1 MVWYLP
7 SRESR
12 SLVRINTRRR
22 NPEVKAML
30 FHEIYSS
37 YYIAVSSILKEAVR
51 GTLTGKKLNALVQQ
65 HAFGESLLTIPDGL
79 MGEKWRLIHKD
90 LSTPLEE
97 EPSMPLTILEK
108 RWMKALLLD
117 PRIRLFM
124 PDMAGLEEIGFKDV
138 EPLFTPD
145 MIVYYDRYSDGD
157 DYENPEYIRHFRT
170 ILQALQEEQ
179 DIFVSFESR
188 LHAKPQLV
196 VTPHYLEYSEKD
208 DRFRLVAAGRRRRW
222 VINLS
227 RITACEPA
235 HRNDLVQLKEAPAKT
250 VTFELEDR
258 RNAMER
264 VLLHFSHLEKET
276 KRLDDRRYRVTLK
289 YDRQDETEM
298 VIRIL
303 SFGSAIRVTEPDSF
317 VALIRE
323 RIQKQ
328 LAIQKNNTS
337 QDIFQDGRETNDRSG
352 TKDVSRTND
361 VNELNNVGKTNGK
374 LKRRS

>member
-1 MVWYLP
+1 
-7 SRESR
+7 
-12 SLVRINTRRR
+12 
-22 NPEVKAML
+22 ML

-51 GTLTGKKLNALVQQ
+51 GTLTGKKLNALVQE

-79 MGEKWRLIHKD
+79 KGEKWRLIHKD

-124 PDMAGLEEIGFKDV
+124 PDMTGLKEIGLGGIGLKEIGLEDV

-170 ILQALQEEQ
+170 ILQALQDEQ

-208 DRFRLVAAGRRRRW
+208 DRFRLVAAGHRRRW

-235 HRNDLVQLKEAPAKT
+235 HRNDRVQLKEAPAKT

-298 VIRIL
+298 VIRIM

-323 RIQKQ
+323 RIRKQ
-328 LAIQKNNTS
+328 LAFQKNNIF
-337 QDIFQDGRETNDRSG
+337 QDIFQDGRETDGRSR
-352 TKDVSRTND
+352 TKDVSEAND
-361 VNELNNVGKTNGK
+361 ISE
-374 LKRRS
+374 KRCQQDK

>member
-1 MVWYLP
+1 
-7 SRESR
+7 
-12 SLVRINTRRR
+12 
-22 NPEVKAML
+22 ML
-30 FHEIYSS
+30 FHEIYCS
-37 YYIAVSSILKEAVR
+37 YYKTVSSILKEAVR
-51 GTLTGKKLNALVQQ
+51 GTLTGKKLNALVQE

-79 MGEKWRLIHKD
+79 KGEKWRLIHKD
-90 LSTPLEE
+90 LSTPLET

-124 PDMAGLEEIGFKDV
+124 PDMTGLEKIGFEKSGIEKTGLEKKELEDIGLEDV

-157 DYENPEYIRHFRT
+157 DYEDPEYIRHFRT
-170 ILQALQEEQ
+170 ILQALQQEQ
-179 DIFVSFESR
+179 DIFISFESR
-188 LHAKPQLV
+188 LHAKPRLV

-208 DRFRLVAAGRRRRW
+208 DRFRLVAAGHKRRW

-235 HRNDLVQLKEAPAKT
+235 HKNDHVQLKEAPART

-303 SFGSAIRVTEPDSF
+303 SFGAAIRVTEPESF

-323 RIQKQ
+323 RIRKQ
-328 LAIQKNNTS
+328 LA
-337 QDIFQDGRETNDRSG
+337 FQN
-352 TKDVSRTND
+352 K
-361 VNELNNVGKTNGK
+361 K
-374 LKRRS
+374 

>member
-1 MVWYLP
+1 
-7 SRESR
+7 
-12 SLVRINTRRR
+12 
-22 NPEVKAML
+22 ML

-51 GTLTGKKLNALVQQ
+51 GTLTGKKLNALVQE

-79 MGEKWRLIHKD
+79 KGEKWRLIHKD

-124 PDMAGLEEIGFKDV
+124 PDMTGLKEIGLEDV

-170 ILQALQEEQ
+170 ILQALQDEQ

-208 DRFRLVAAGRRRRW
+208 DRFRLVAAGHRRRW

-235 HRNDLVQLKEAPAKT
+235 HRNDRVQLKEAPAKT

-258 RNAMER
+258 RNAMEPWSAYCSIF
-264 VLLHFSHLEKET
+264 HNW
-276 KRLDDRRYRVTLK
+276 RRR
-289 YDRQDETEM
+289 
-298 VIRIL
+298 
-303 SFGSAIRVTEPDSF
+303 P
-317 VALIRE
+317 
-323 RIQKQ
+323 
-328 LAIQKNNTS
+328 
-337 QDIFQDGRETNDRSG
+337 
-352 TKDVSRTND
+352 KDWMTAD
-361 VNELNNVGKTNGK
+361 TG
-374 LKRRS
+374 

>member
-1 MVWYLP
+1 
-7 SRESR
+7 
-12 SLVRINTRRR
+12 
-22 NPEVKAML
+22 ML

-51 GTLTGKKLNALVQQ
+51 GNLTGKKLNALVQE

-79 MGEKWRLIHKD
+79 KGEKWRLIHKD

-124 PDMAGLEEIGFKDV
+124 PDMTGLKEIGLEDV

-145 MIVYYDRYSDGD
+145 MIVYYDRYSD
-157 DYENPEYIRHFRT
+157 
-170 ILQALQEEQ
+170 
-179 DIFVSFESR
+179 ESR

-208 DRFRLVAAGRRRRW
+208 DRFRLVAAGHRRRW

-235 HRNDLVQLKEAPAKT
+235 HRNDRVQLKEAPAKT

-298 VIRIL
+298 VIRIM

-323 RIQKQ
+323 RIRKQ
-328 LAIQKNNTS
+328 LAFQKNNIF
-337 QDIFQDGRETNDRSG
+337 QDIFQDGRETDGRSR
-352 TKDVSRTND
+352 TKDVSEAND
-361 VNELNNVGKTNGK
+361 ISE
-374 LKRRS
+374 KRCQQDK